1 MFNGDRG
8 AASDLGVCVGADR
21 GQGTMIASTTRGAGA
36 RLQQMTG
43 RVGRGVV
50 GFGQALAKRML
61 RAHVRRVSLREL
73 ESLDDRTLKDIGLA
87 RGSIPYHI
95 ERTLTGIDGG
105 GTALAR
111 SMQRTS
117 SKGVVAGRSVPARC
131 LKSMDK

>member
-8 AASDLGVCVGADR
+8 AASDLGVYVGTHQ

-36 RLQQMTG
+36 PLQQMTG

-50 GFGQALAKRML
+50 RFGQVLVERIL
-61 RAHVRRVSLREL
+61 RAHLRRVAFREL
-73 ESLDDRTLKDIGLA
+73 EALDDRTLKDIGLA

-117 SKGVVAGRSVPARC
+117 SKGVVVAGEACRRAA
-131 LKSMDK
+131 

>member
-50 GFGQALAKRML
+50 RFGQALAKRML

-73 ESLDDRTLKDIGLA
+73 EALDDRTLKDIGLA

-95 ERTLTGIDGG
+95 ERTLTRIDAG
-105 GTALAR
+105 GTALVR
-111 SMQRTS
+111 STQGPHPKAAS
-117 SKGVVAGRSVPARC
+117 SRAKRAGALPAEYGQ
-131 LKSMDK
+131 